1 MCQHPARQPTGG
13 EFLIGNL
20 AKKFLG
26 SLHSYVKKTIITFL
40 LHLCFY
46 FLPHFPFFYF
56 TIALTSGQPVQMGI
70 LWEVFIGQGKTIGC
84 ITSKRLDAVS
94 QRACQ
99 INMQTAIMRMFGVCL
114 MVKDLASA
122 SERATIWLEYSEGNV
137 TSCTVLK
144 SLNVVE

>member
-26 SLHSYVKKTIITFL
+26 SFHSYVKKTIITF
-40 LHLCFY
+40 CCIYVFIFY
-46 FLPHFPFFYF
+46 LIFLFFYF
-56 TIALTSGQPVQMGI
+56 AIALTRGQPVQMGI

-99 INMQTAIMRMFGVCL
+99 INMQTAIMRMFGVRL